1 MQGGEAL
8 SAIGALDQSKEERRR
23 LAKLYVPN
31 SSPSKIGR
39 HGLMGRSK
47 DWECPQCGKMKDQI
61 PESASAPVENSTSRV
76 AGEDQDAEVSAAVAE
91 TAEVLHE
98 AGPTLATPPR
108 LPTPPTNTIPEEVRP
123 PPTPTPTVPMPQQV
137 RQQIRP
143 DPPRQAPMWID
154 GLIVAGICVLV
165 TMLYRKI
172 GNSSNLIE
180 TVSL

>member
-1 MQGGEAL
+1 
-8 SAIGALDQSKEERRR
+8 
-23 LAKLYVPN
+23 
-31 SSPSKIGR
+31 
-39 HGLMGRSK
+39 MGRSK

-61 PESASAPVENSTSRV
+61 PESASAPVENGTSRL
-76 AGEDQDAEVSAAVAE
+76 AGEEYQAEVSSAAVEIKDA
-91 TAEVLHE
+91 LHE
-98 AGPTLATPPR
+98 AGPTSGTSVLTPPR
-108 LPTPPTNTIPEEVRP
+108 PPTPPNNDIPEEARP
-123 PPTPTPTVPMPQQV
+123 RPTPTVPLPQQV
-137 RQQIRP
+137 RQEVRP

>member
-1 MQGGEAL
+1 MSL
-8 SAIGALDQSKEERRR
+8 FH
-23 LAKLYVPN
+23 P
-31 SSPSKIGR
+31 PSKIGR

-61 PESASAPVENSTSRV
+61 PESASAPVENDTSQADAEDEETQVSSAALELKDVPLEAGDTSRT
-76 AGEDQDAEVSAAVAE
+76 SA
-91 TAEVLHE
+91 
-98 AGPTLATPPR
+98 ATPPR
-108 LPTPPTNTIPEEVRP
+108 PPTPPTNIMPEEVRP

-137 RQQIRP
+137 RQQVRP

-154 GLIVAGICVLV
+154 GLIVAGICILV